1 MSLYVHQTLYENL
14 CAALRKPLSQG
25 GHLALT
31 ATLCNQSAQSI
42 ADAAQ
47 ELTDDEMLAL
57 FNWLDDTRAEAI
69 LPLLGEERAAY
80 VLLHAP
86 PGRLASRLTH
96 LSHNGDTD

>member
-1 MSLYVHQTLYENL
+1 MSLQTHHTLFENL

-31 ATLCNQSAQSI
+31 ATLGNQSAEAI

-47 ELTDDEMLAL
+47 NLTDDEILVL
-57 FNWLDDTRAEAI
+57 FNWLDDSRAEAI
-69 LPLLGEERAAY
+69 LPLLSEERAAY
-80 VLLHAP
+80 VLRHAP
-86 PGRLASRLTH
+86 PGRLASHLTH